1 MPLASLL
8 IAAAAPL
15 TGLWVVGEA
24 ADCSRPGAN
33 AWVLMADGL
42 YAETSLPRGPITAV
56 GRWRDGG
63 DRLIYTH
70 AHIPFTAPAPER
82 AMVMNERTEQRLA
95 MTAPSG
101 RKRVFSRCPA
111 GSLSAP
117 PGQPQH

>member
-15 TGLWVVGEA
+15 AGLWVVGEA
-24 ADCSRPGAN
+24 ADCSKPGTN
-33 AWVLMADGL
+33 AWVLMADGI
-42 YAETSLPRGPITAV
+42 YAETTLPQGPITAV

-70 AHIPFTAPAPER
+70 AHIPFTADAPER
-82 AMVMNERTEQRLA
+82 AMVMTERTDQRLA

-111 GSLSAP
+111 GSLSAL

>member
-1 MPLASLL
+1 MLSLL
-8 IAAAAPL
+8 TAAAL

-24 ADCSRPGAN
+24 ADCSRAGAN

-42 YAETSLPRGPITAV
+42 YAETTLPAGPITAI

-63 DRLIYTH
+63 DRLIYPH
-70 AHIPFTAPAPER
+70 AHIPFTAAAPER
-82 AMVMNERTEQRLA
+82 AMTFDNRTETRLA

-111 GSLSAP
+111 GTLRAP
-117 PGQPQH
+117 PGQERH